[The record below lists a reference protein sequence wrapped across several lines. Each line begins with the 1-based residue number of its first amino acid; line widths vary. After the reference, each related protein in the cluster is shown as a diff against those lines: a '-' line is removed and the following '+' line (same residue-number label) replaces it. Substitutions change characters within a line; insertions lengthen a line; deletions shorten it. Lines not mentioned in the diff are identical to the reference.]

1 MYCFTISR
9 GAIHLES
16 FQSFAPPQYNLY
28 EMYKVSENLLLNR
41 RQTFRLYSTK
51 TQEKALLG
59 ARRLHCYL
67 YNACVAHREYEY
79 KRNRKTVTYFE
90 QQNLLPEFK
99 RVWTEFAQL
108 HSQSL
113 QATVKRVD
121 LAYQFFFQGLRGK
134 PKYKSIRRYLGWT
147 QSGRKV
153 NSNGKHDTVTLNDL
167 GITLKMRGKAK
178 AWALTIVYKP
188 SKREWYA
195 SFTVNVAVPKPKF
208 GSQSDL
214 KYESIVAYNLGTET
228 AITLFDRCEFYEI
241 ANPRF
246 TQRMEEKI
254 RQTAKLK
261 RRKRPPKKGVKASR
275 HWKKINQRESKL
287 KAKVARQRRDWQH
300 KVTSDLARRYDIGV
314 TEKLNTKAMTPS
326 AKGKGKRLH
335 PVGRVRNS
343 QPNADLQN
351 RAERGSTKTIKPFQR
366 CPQCGA
372 VNKDWT
378 DLKNPYHVCSACG
391 FEIGRDRGSVMVM
404 YNVALNQ
411 QPGLGTSLVSLG
423 CLSST
428 SETRHTGSMKQ
439 LGQRKRQKSCHQA
452 DGETPSA
459 YAVG

>member
-1 MYCFTISR
+1 
-9 GAIHLES
+9 
-16 FQSFAPPQYNLY
+16 
-28 EMYKVSENLLLNR
+28 MYKVSENLLVNR
-41 RQTFRLYSTK
+41 RQTFRLYPNK
-51 TQEKALLG
+51 TQERALLS

-99 RVWTEFAQL
+99 KVWTEFAQL

-121 LAYQFFFQGLRGK
+121 LAYQSFFQGLRGK
-134 PKYKSIRRYLGWT
+134 PKYKSIRQYSGWT
-147 QSGRKV
+147 YPAQSGWKV
-153 NSNGKHDTVTLNDL
+153 NSNGKHGTVTLNDL

-178 AWALTIVYKP
+178 DWGVPTTLTIVYKP
-188 SKREWYA
+188 FKREWYA
-195 SFTVNVAVPKPKF
+195 SFTVAVTVPKTKF
-208 GSQSDL
+208 GSESDL
-214 KYESIVAYNLGTET
+214 KYESIVAYDLGTET
-228 AITLFDRCEFYEI
+228 AITLFDGGEFYEI
-241 ANPRF
+241 INPRF

-261 RRKRPPKKGVKASR
+261 RRKRPPQKGVKASR
-275 HWKKINQRESKL
+275 RWKKINQRESKL
-287 KAKVARQRRDWQH
+287 KAKVARQRKDWQH

-314 TEKLNTKAMTPS
+314 TEKLNTKGMTRK
-326 AKGKGKRLH
+326 AKQGKKRKAGLNKSILS
-335 PVGRVRNS
+335 VGFATLNQMLTYKIEQKGGLV
-343 QPNADLQN
+343 LQLP
-351 RAERGSTKTIKPFQR
+351 TKTIKPSQR

-372 VNKDWT
+372 VHKDWAE
-378 DLKNPYHVCSACG
+378 LRNRYHVCPSCG

-423 CLSST
+423 CFSST
-428 SETRHTGSMKQ
+428 SETRYTGSMKQ
-439 LGQRKRQKSCHQA
+439 LGQMKRQKSRYPA

-459 YAVG
+459 YVVG

>member
-1 MYCFTISR
+1 M
-9 GAIHLES
+9 L
-16 FQSFAPPQYNLY
+16 
-28 EMYKVSENLLLNR
+28 YKVSEAVLVNR
-41 RQTFRLYSTK
+41 RQTFRLYPTK
-51 TQEKALLG
+51 TQEKALFG

-99 RVWTEFAQL
+99 QVWTEFAQL

-113 QATVKRVD
+113 QATVKH
-121 LAYQFFFQGLRGK
+121 QSFFQGLRGK
-134 PKYKSIRRYLGWT
+134 PKYKSIRQYSGW
-147 QSGRKV
+147 KV
-153 NSNGKHDTVTLNDL
+153 NSNGKHGTVTLNDL

-275 HWKKINQRESKL
+275 RWRKVNQRESKL
-287 KAKVARQRRDWQH
+287 KAKVARQH

-314 TEKLNTKAMTPS
+314 TEKLNAPPNRGRS
-326 AKGKGKRLH
+326 AKQG
-335 PVGRVRNS
+335 
-343 QPNADLQN
+343 
-351 RAERGSTKTIKPFQR
+351 
-366 CPQCGA
+366 
-372 VNKDWT
+372 
-378 DLKNPYHVCSACG
+378 
-391 FEIGRDRGSVMVM
+391 
-404 YNVALNQ
+404 
-411 QPGLGTSLVSLG
+411 
-423 CLSST
+423 
-428 SETRHTGSMKQ
+428 
-439 LGQRKRQKSCHQA
+439 
-452 DGETPSA
+452 
-459 YAVG
+459 

>member
-1 MYCFTISR
+1 
-9 GAIHLES
+9 
-16 FQSFAPPQYNLY
+16 
-28 EMYKVSENLLLNR
+28 MYKVSENLLLNR

-147 QSGRKV
+147 YPAQSGRKV

-167 GITLKMRGKAK
+167 GSTLKMRGKAK

-314 TEKLNTKAMTPS
+314 TEKLNTKAMTRM
-326 AKGKGKRLH
+326 AKGKGQKQKAGLNKSILS
-335 PVGRVRNS
+335 VGFATLNQMLTYKIEQKGGLV
-343 QPNADLQN
+343 LQLP
-351 RAERGSTKTIKPFQR
+351 TKTIKPFQR